1 VILIIAEQDAAYAKI
16 FETLKSVQFSGVIT
30 WHKSAVAALGAIVN
44 IGKPVLII
52 MQSYTTAGAD
62 GFDFLKTL
70 REKNYTTPVC
80 LVVVDLTEERR
91 QLVGKHES
99 ATITDWQNLSE
110 HLLHA
115 LFAP

>member
-1 VILIIAEQDAAYAKI
+1 MILIIAERDAAYAKI
-16 FETLKSVQFSGVIT
+16 FETIKSVQFSGVIT

-44 IGKPVLII
+44 IGEPVLII

-70 REKNYTTPVC
+70 RDKNYTTPVC

-91 QLVGKHES
+91 QLVAKYES
-99 ATITDWQNLSE
+99 VTITDWQNLKAQ
-110 HLLHA
+110 LLRA
-115 LFAP
+115 LFAS